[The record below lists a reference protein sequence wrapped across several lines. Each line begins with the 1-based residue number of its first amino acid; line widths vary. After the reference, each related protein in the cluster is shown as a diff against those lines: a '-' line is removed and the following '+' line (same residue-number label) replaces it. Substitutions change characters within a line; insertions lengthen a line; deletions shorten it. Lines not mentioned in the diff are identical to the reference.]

1 MWWSVVGGS
10 GPDKID
16 HFMGLFSGPFPG
28 GVCVCVCVRSA
39 SGQPS
44 TKSSATLLNEE
55 HEHWVGSGR
64 RFPRNYN
71 SEDPGGT
78 GKGSGYYPSVAIS
91 RGSSGHSADMVGG
104 IPFNHIYE
112 KGVPRPGRR
121 NKTDTMPRTPFEI
134 PLQSKSPVAARAVSP
149 GGLAHRDPI
158 YTGIPT

>member
-1 MWWSVVGGS
+1 M
-10 GPDKID
+10 
-16 HFMGLFSGPFPG
+16 
-28 GVCVCVCVRSA
+28 CVRSA

-44 TKSSATLLNEE
+44 TRSSATLLNEE

-78 GKGSGYYPSVAIS
+78 GKGEWCPSLALPSVAIS

-104 IPFNHIYE
+104 NPFNHISE

-121 NKTDTMPRTPFEI
+121 NRTDTMPRTPLEI
-134 PLQSKSPVAARAVSP
+134 SLQYKSPVLRHGQFHPVEW
-149 GGLAHRDPI
+149 
-158 YTGIPT
+158 YTGTQSTLAYQPDLRWELAAPFRAANSHERGRGMPV